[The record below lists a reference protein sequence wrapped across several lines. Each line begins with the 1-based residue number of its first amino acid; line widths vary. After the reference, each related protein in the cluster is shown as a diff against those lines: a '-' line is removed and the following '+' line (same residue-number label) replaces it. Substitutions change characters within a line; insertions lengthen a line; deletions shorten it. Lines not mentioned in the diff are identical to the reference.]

1 MARGGF
7 DMHEVRALAADLLS
21 SEGPVREGARRSI
34 KAGATRTKADSR
46 RAIRA
51 AIGGNGGHAKHYP
64 RAIDFDI
71 LDDGL
76 AAEIGP
82 SIGNPQAFLGKILEY
97 GTATSPPHPHL
108 IPAAEN
114 EQERIA
120 QGLADAVTKAL
131 RGAGL

>member
-1 MARGGF
+1 MPSGGF
-7 DMHEVRALAADLLS
+7 DMREVRALAADLLA
-21 SEGPVREGARRSI
+21 SEGPVREGARKSI
-34 KAGATRTKADSR
+34 KVGATHTKTDAQ

-51 AIGGNGGHAKHYP
+51 VTGRNGGHAKHYP
-64 RAIDFDI
+64 RSIDYDI

-82 SIGNPQAFLGKILEY
+82 SIGKKQAFLGKILEY

-108 IPAAEN
+108 IPAAES

-120 QGLADAVTKAL
+120 QGLSEAVAKAL
-131 RGAGL
+131 RGR